1 MLYNTLSSSEETLFM
16 RQLAAAVLLSC
27 CAVSAAALH
36 FTPQT
41 ALAQDKTLPAVF
53 TVDTYIAAFLESSP
67 A

>member
-1 MLYNTLSSSEETLFM
+1 MLYNTLSSPEEPLFM
-16 RQLAAAVLLSC
+16 RKLAAVLLACS
-27 CAVSAAALH
+27 AVSAAALH

-41 ALAQDKTLPAVF
+41 ALAKDKTLPAVF